1 MSKYGVFSGPYFSV
15 FGPEKIPYLDTFHAV
30 LSLHLKLR
38 FFDSRA
44 LSIHLYGVESW
55 TLVTII
61 KNHLNSFAT
70 SCYRVMLN
78 IKRTDT
84 IRNDRML
91 GKCNRRNFAD
101 LLTESQLRT
110 LGHGKERGK
119 KSHHLKNTRSTL
131 PTDEKIAR
139 GRPRPTYVKLTQQA
153 IYQ

>member
-1 MSKYGVFSGPYFSV
+1 
-15 FGPEKIPYLDTFHAV
+15 
-30 LSLHLKLR
+30 
-38 FFDSRA
+38 
-44 LSIHLYGVESW
+44 
-55 TLVTII
+55 
-61 KNHLNSFAT
+61 
-70 SCYRVMLN
+70 MLN
-78 IKRTDT
+78 IKRTDR

-119 KSHHLKNTRSTL
+119 KSHHLKDTRSTL